1 MARIDYIRELFER
14 GCIIGDYRDYR
25 YLKGKTKYKVK
36 GK

>member
-1 MARIDYIRELFER
+1 MTTIDYIRSLFEH
-14 GCIIGDYRDYR
+14 GYIIGDYRDYR

>member
-1 MARIDYIRELFER
+1 MVTIDFIRTLFEC
-14 GCIIGDYRDYR
+14 GLIIGDYRDYR